1 MASNPRDRFGQF
13 AVAFRGYNIANLG
26 RCTELLSH
34 PLYGSILERYLREAS
49 HICADAVRQRV
60 DLVERVRQ
68 NRETDLETYH
78 EAITLIVAASLAQL
92 EILEEFFDFEYRRA
106 RMVFG
111 YSLGELTAVIAS
123 GVFEMQHALK
133 LPLAVA
139 ADCVELAKNVT
150 MGVLFSRG
158 PVLDFDE
165 VKRLCLHIT
174 NEGAGVIGISS
185 FLAPNTVLLLG
196 QHCTVDRFGQL
207 MHDVF
212 PKRVYLRKNSEKW
225 PPVHTPLL
233 WQKNIPNRVGVLAH
247 TLPGGFTAP
256 DPPVFSLVTG
266 KASYNDYNAR
276 EILMQWIDHPQR
288 LWDAVYETL
297 ACGAE
302 TVIHVGPGPNL
313 VPATFQ
319 RLRDNVQA
327 QLTGNSLNKLGLRAM
342 ARAVRRP
349 WLTAVLPSRTALL
362 RAPAVNHIILE
373 DWLLEQPLPTSVQ
386 VAMPHASE
394 ILPQVSEAPTSSQ
407 GETAGNS

>member
-26 RCTELLSH
+26 RCTELLAH

-139 ADCVELAKNVT
+139 ADCVELAHNVT

-196 QHCTVDRFGQL
+196 QHDTVDRFGQL

-256 DPPVFSLVTG
+256 NPPVFSLVTG

-362 RAPAVNHIILE
+362 RAPAVTHIILE

-386 VAMPHASE
+386 LAM
-394 ILPQVSEAPTSSQ
+394 PQVSEAPTSSQ